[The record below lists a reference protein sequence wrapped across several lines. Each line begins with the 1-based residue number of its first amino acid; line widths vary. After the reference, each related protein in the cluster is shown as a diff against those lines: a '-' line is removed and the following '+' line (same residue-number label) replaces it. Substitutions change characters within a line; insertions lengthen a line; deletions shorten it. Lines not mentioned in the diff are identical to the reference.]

1 MGPRQQLSPFSEVF
15 RGSNEPLKKDQ
26 KRMLTGKQ
34 ARAYTP
40 RLIANGAADT
50 AGTDAADGR
59 VKALLSA
66 DV

>member
-15 RGSNEPLKKDQ
+15 RGPVDRRKKDQ
-26 KRMLTGKQ
+26 KRLLTGKR

-40 RLIANGAADT
+40 RLIANGAADK

-59 VKALLSA
+59 AKAFLSA